1 MTFYPNANK
10 IRAEPFHGNENEFAL
25 PSVVLDELRYGWLK
39 MNAGKKKD
47 AIGHYLQTVVSV
59 LPVFDYDTKAAH
71 IHAQLRADSEKAG
84 KTLPFV
90 DGQIAAI
97 AVSHGL
103 TLVTRNT
110 KDFSSIPQLQLA
122 NWFDWVYCALGN
134 KLLQQCATESIY

>member
-1 MTFYPNANK
+1 MVTSIWLLDTNIISEVTK
-10 IRAEPFHGNENEFAL
+10 ENCHTKVLENLTRYEHEIAV
-25 PSVVLDELRYGWLK
+25 PSVVIHELRYGWLK
-39 MNAGKKKD
+39 MNTGKKKD

-59 LPVFDYDTKAAH
+59 LPVFDYDAKAAH

-97 AVSHGL
+97 AISHGL

-110 KDFSSIPQLQLA
+110 KDFSDIAQLQLA
-122 NWFDWVYCALGN
+122 NWF
-134 KLLQQCATESIY
+134 E

>member
-47 AIGHYLQTVVSV
+47 DIGHYLQTVVSV

-110 KDFSSIPQLQLA
+110 KDFSDIAQLQLT
-122 NWFDWVYCALGN
+122 NWFD
-134 KLLQQCATESIY
+134 

>member
-1 MTFYPNANK
+1 MVTSIWLLDTNIISEVTK
-10 IRAEPFHGNENEFAL
+10 ENCHTKVLENLTRYEHEIAV
-25 PSVVLDELRYGWLK
+25 PSVVIHELRYGWLK

-71 IHAQLRADSEKAG
+71 THAQLRSDSEKAG

-90 DGQIAAI
+90 DGQLAAI
-97 AVSHGL
+97 AISHGL

-110 KDFSSIPQLQLA
+110 QDFSSIPQLQLA
-122 NWFDWVYCALGN
+122 NWFD
-134 KLLQQCATESIY
+134 